1 MQQWRGGGGNTN
13 KKTLQALF
21 PKKKNQTTLCRS
33 NVALHNAKPKNRK
46 RKRESENINHNHN
59 MKKQRIHS
67 VNATQPKLKAI
78 LNNAIH
84 NDEGPPNLNF
94 FNQFALPNKP
104 CSPKPKTLGHRR
116 RISTKPSYNRSQD
129 GLFLSSNSKNS
140 NSNPK
145 AIFAQTNQNQTKKP
159 EPEPERPKKDG
170 MLILQEWIL
179 RMQQENDNLRQR
191 MDAAESVILEMSAKQ
206 KETDALV
213 TALYRHQTITQIDD
227 TQFDSAQFDDEEEEP
242 IFDEITEFDAET
254 HRTKF
259 CLHF

>member
-84 NDEGPPNLNF
+84 NDE
-94 FNQFALPNKP
+94 
-104 CSPKPKTLGHRR
+104 GHRR